1 MGSLP
6 TWHIHPE
13 TWLIIM
19 VLVIGYIWAVT
30 TVGPKKANRGEPAA
44 TTRQKACFLLGVL
57 TILVAE
63 SWPLHDL
70 AEGYLFSAH
79 MVQHLLFAF
88 VVPPLLLLGTPRWLL
103 RAMIGTGLRF
113 KFVRFLTRPLIA
125 LVLFNG
131 AIAIM
136 HWVVVVDLQAR
147 SAPFHLAFHGVLIGT
162 GLLMWSVVIAPLP
175 ELNRLSDPAK
185 MLYLF
190 LQSIV
195 PTVPAS
201 FLTFATEPL
210 YGVYEAAPR
219 IWGMTAQTDQM
230 IAGLIMKIG
239 GGLLLWSVI
248 TVMFFRWNAK
258 EEAQQDED
266 VSWDDFERELE
277 VWNLRK

>member
-1 MGSLP
+1 METFPS
-6 TWHIHPE
+6 WHVHPE
-13 TWLIIM
+13 TWLIVMGLLISY
-19 VLVIGYIWAVT
+19 VWAVT
-30 TVGPKKANRGEPAA
+30 TIGPRKVPAGQPVA
-44 TTRQKACFLLGVL
+44 TTRQKACFLLGVG

-70 AEGYLFSAH
+70 AEDYLFSAH

-88 VVPPLLLLGTPRWLL
+88 VAPPLLLLGTPSWLL
-103 RAMIGTGLRF
+103 RAALGTGIRF
-113 KFVRFLTRPLIA
+113 TIVRWLTRPLIA
-125 LVLFNG
+125 LILFNA
-131 AIAIM
+131 AIAVM
-136 HWVVVVDLQAR
+136 HWVVVVELQSR
-147 SAPFHLAFHGVLIGT
+147 STLFHLAFHGVLIGT

-175 ELNRLSDPAK
+175 ELNRLSAPAK

-201 FLTFATEPL
+201 FLTFASDPM
-210 YGVYEAAPR
+210 YGVYESAPR
-219 IWGMTAQTDQM
+219 IWGLTAQTDQM

-239 GGLLLWSVI
+239 GGLLLWSII
-248 TVMFFRWNAK
+248 TVMFFKWNAR
-258 EEAQQDED
+258 EEAQQKED